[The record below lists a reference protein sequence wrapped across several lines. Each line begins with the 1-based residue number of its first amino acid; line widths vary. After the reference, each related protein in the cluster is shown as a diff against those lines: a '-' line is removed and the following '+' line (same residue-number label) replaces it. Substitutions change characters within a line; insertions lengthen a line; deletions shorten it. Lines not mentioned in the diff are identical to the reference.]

1 MSDALITLNNISLS
15 HNGKN
20 VLDDVSFKLHEGEFI
35 TLIGPNGA
43 GKSSLIKVLLGV
55 IKQDSGDITYT
66 DNIRLGYTPQT
77 FSANPF
83 IPISVKDF
91 LTLNQKLDS
100 EFMLKTFELTGIK
113 DLLKSPLKNLSGGE
127 LQKVLLTRALLN
139 KPNVLIL
146 DEPAQ
151 NLDVEN
157 DVSVFFTFE
166 KESNFSLTLARISCG
181 TVASAPIKS
190 ELIDSRV
197 LTTVSSATRESN
209 PCSGFTSESTVVVN
223 CLLASVVLDSNERD
237 NSRVVD
243 CIRSISADVEP
254 SW

>member
-1 MSDALITLNNISLS
+1 MTDALITLNNISLNN
-15 HNGKN
+15 NGKN
-20 VLDDVSFKLHEGEFI
+20 VLDDVSFKLHKGEFV

-43 GKSSLIKVLLGV
+43 GKSSLIKILLGI

-66 DNIRLGYTPQT
+66 NNIRLGYTPQT

-100 EFMLKTFELTGIK
+100 EFMMQTFELTGIK
-113 DLLKSPLKNLSGGE
+113 ELLKLPLKNLSGGE

-151 NLDVEN
+151 NLDIDGQMQLYKLIQDIHQQQNCAVLM
-157 DVSVFFTFE
+157 VSHDLHRVM
-166 KESNFSLTLARISCG
+166 KESTQ
-181 TVASAPIKS
+181 
-190 ELIDSRV
+190 V
-197 LTTVSSATRESN
+197 LCLYHHICCEGLPESILKDEKFNDLFADQINDLMATYEHHHN
-209 PCSGFTSESTVVVN
+209 HHHEH
-223 CLLASVVLDSNERD
+223 
-237 NSRVVD
+237 
-243 CIRSISADVEP
+243 
-254 SW
+254 

>member
-66 DNIRLGYTPQT
+66 DTIRLGYTPQT

-151 NLDVEN
+151 NLDVDGQMQLYKLIQDIHQQQN
-157 DVSVFFTFE
+157 CAVLMVSHDLHRVM
-166 KESNFSLTLARISCG
+166 KESTQ
-181 TVASAPIKS
+181 
-190 ELIDSRV
+190 V
-197 LTTVSSATRESN
+197 LCLYHHICCEGLPESILKDEKFNDLFADQINDLMATYEHHHN
-209 PCSGFTSESTVVVN
+209 HHHEH
-223 CLLASVVLDSNERD
+223 
-237 NSRVVD
+237 
-243 CIRSISADVEP
+243 
-254 SW
+254 

>member
-100 EFMLKTFELTGIK
+100 EFMFKTFELTGIK

-151 NLDVEN
+151 NLDVDGQMQLYKLIQDIHQQQN
-157 DVSVFFTFE
+157 CAVLMVSHDLHRVM
-166 KESNFSLTLARISCG
+166 KESTQ
-181 TVASAPIKS
+181 
-190 ELIDSRV
+190 V
-197 LTTVSSATRESN
+197 LCLYHHICCEGLPESILKDEKFNDLFADQINDLMATYEHHHN
-209 PCSGFTSESTVVVN
+209 HHHEH
-223 CLLASVVLDSNERD
+223 
-237 NSRVVD
+237 
-243 CIRSISADVEP
+243 
-254 SW
+254 

>member
-66 DNIRLGYTPQT
+66 DNIKLGYTPQT

-151 NLDVEN
+151 NLDVDGQMQLYKLIQDIHQQQN
-157 DVSVFFTFE
+157 CAVLMVSHDLHRVM
-166 KESNFSLTLARISCG
+166 KESTQ
-181 TVASAPIKS
+181 
-190 ELIDSRV
+190 V
-197 LTTVSSATRESN
+197 LCLYHHICCEGLPESILKDEKFNDLFADQINDLMATYEHHHN
-209 PCSGFTSESTVVVN
+209 HHHEH
-223 CLLASVVLDSNERD
+223 
-237 NSRVVD
+237 
-243 CIRSISADVEP
+243 
-254 SW
+254 

>member
-20 VLDDVSFKLHEGEFI
+20 VLDDVSFKLHKGEFV

-43 GKSSLIKVLLGV
+43 GKSSLIKILLGV

-66 DNIRLGYTPQT
+66 NNIRLGYTPQT

-100 EFMLKTFELTGIK
+100 EFMLQTFELTGIK
-113 DLLKSPLKNLSGGE
+113 ELLKLPLKNLSGGE

-151 NLDVEN
+151 NLDIDGQMQLYKLIQDIHQQQNCAVLM
-157 DVSVFFTFE
+157 VSHDLHRVM
-166 KESNFSLTLARISCG
+166 KESTQ
-181 TVASAPIKS
+181 
-190 ELIDSRV
+190 V
-197 LTTVSSATRESN
+197 LCLYHHICCEGLPESILKDEKFNDLFADQINDLMATYEHHHN
-209 PCSGFTSESTVVVN
+209 HHHHHHHHHHHEH
-223 CLLASVVLDSNERD
+223 
-237 NSRVVD
+237 
-243 CIRSISADVEP
+243 
-254 SW
+254 